1 MNDRRDL
8 TRQYKE
14 TPRQMGI
21 YRIQNTAN
29 GKCFVGAARDLPGRI
44 NSHRF
49 QLRMKVHRNE
59 LLQQEWEDY
68 GADAFVFEVL
78 DTLTPNDLPDYD
90 PTEDLQVLEDLW
102 LQKLRPFG
110 DHGYNRE
117 GRRF

>member
-1 MNDRRDL
+1 MGDRREL

-14 TPRQMGI
+14 TQRQMGI

-29 GKCFVGAARDLPGRI
+29 GKVFIGAARDVPGKL

-59 LLQQEWEDY
+59 LLQQDWEDY
-68 GADAFVFEVL
+68 GPDAFVFEAL
-78 DTLTPNDLPDYD
+78 DLLTPKDQPDYD

-102 LQKLRPFG
+102 LQKLQPFG
-110 DHGYNRE
+110 DNGYNRE